1 MVPYS
6 PQGLR
11 FAEGGQSSTGSSLAW
26 FRRMINSQI
35 TTTTTTTQTQPQP
48 LVQPSQSQ
56 SQQPSQSDSATG
68 TATAT
73 GTTAGAATSTT
84 PAPALAPVSE
94 PTAPALALVSYASLD
109 AEAALL
115 PIGAEGLL
123 AIETFQGSRTPV
135 TDSEAR

>member
-1 MVPYS
+1 MVPHS
-6 PQGLR
+6 SQGLR

-35 TTTTTTTQTQPQP
+35 TTTTQTQPQT
-48 LVQPSQSQ
+48 LVQPLQSQ